1 VAGNAPEPERA
12 GSLDDFVNE
21 LRALKLYAGNPSI
34 TEITRTVCRTWQ
46 AAGRP
51 ASELPARATVGGC
64 FRPGRTRPNPELLLA
79 IVAALVGGEPAVVQR
94 WRQSLLAVLGEIEA
108 AGQVSASDR
117 LPADL
122 PEFVGRAGVLAA
134 AEGLLDT
141 DAPVLISAIN
151 GMAGIGK
158 TALAVHLAHRV
169 LAAGGADRVLFVNLR
184 GYHPTR
190 AAADP
195 AAVLDSFLR
204 LLGVPG
210 HRIPHALDTRA
221 ALYRDVVAG
230 TATLVVLDN
239 AAGTDQVIPL
249 LPGAPNCPVLI
260 TSRDELGRLPGVLR
274 LPLPVFTAA
283 EALDLLRRSA
293 GAARIDTDQDAAA
306 RIAGLLGHLPLALAV
321 IGSHLRDHPD
331 WTLADYPPA
340 LTPLALEG
348 GVRAALALSDA
359 SQPPQPRLLLR
370 RLAQHPGQDFDRYA
384 AAALAGQDLAA
395 TTAGLDLL
403 VAATLLQ
410 PRGAGRYGF
419 HDLTRAY
426 AAERAALDHPHSHTS
441 AALRR
446 LYHHYAHAASAAM
459 DAAYPYEAGRR
470 PPAPPT
476 DSPGP
481 DLTDPA
487 GAAAWLDAE
496 QANLLAV
503 ARHAAAHGVPGHTL
517 HQSGTLHR
525 HLQVRGAHADAV
537 GLHQAAAELAS
548 GAGDRA
554 AETTALNNLGQT
566 HYLLDRYGPAADCH
580 TRALALALDG
590 ADQIGEL
597 IALNGLARTHHIQG
611 RPREATDCLNRALL
625 LARRLRDATGELD
638 ALHGLGYIHYVQG
651 RYGEA
656 IDCHRAELDLA
667 RATGSTGGELR
678 ALDRLGVAYQ
688 QDGRYEPAADCL
700 DRALRLAEASN
711 DPDGELNVL
720 SGLAW
725 LHLVQGRNELAAD
738 YATRGLAL
746 ARAAGNA
753 NSEAAILSSL
763 APIHR
768 AAGRTQ
774 AARDCY
780 QRILDLAGPLGDRNL
795 EYEGHQGLGRIH
807 LDLGHPELGLAAH
820 AAALVLATQL
830 DQAPDQARA
839 HDGLAQAHCALGHRA
854 EAREHWELALAIL
867 TKFDIQVADDVVTAT
882 VRAHL
887 AAVSR

>member
-1 VAGNAPEPERA
+1 MAGNAPDPERA
-12 GSLDDFVNE
+12 GSLDDFINQ
-21 LRALKLYAGNPSI
+21 LRALKLHAGNPSI
-34 TEITRTVCRTWQ
+34 TEITRSVCESWR

-51 ASELPARATVGGC
+51 ASELPARATVGIC

-79 IVAALVGGEPAVVQR
+79 IVAALVGGDAAVVER
-94 WRQSLLAVLGEIEA
+94 WRRGLLAVLGEIEA
-108 AGQVSASDR
+108 AGHVSATDR

-122 PEFVGRAGVLAA
+122 ADFVGRADVLAA
-134 AEGLLDT
+134 AEGLLGG
-141 DAPVLISAIN
+141 DAPVLISAID

-158 TALAVHLAHRV
+158 TAVAVHLAHRV
-169 LAAGGADRVLFVNLR
+169 LAAGAADRVLFVNLR

-195 AAVLDSFLR
+195 GAVLDSFLR

-210 HRIPHALDTRA
+210 HRIPHALDKRV

-230 TATLVVLDN
+230 TRTLVVLDN
-239 AAGTDQVIPL
+239 AAGTDQVTPL
-249 LPGAPNCPVLI
+249 LPAAPTCPVLV
-260 TSRDELGRLPGVLR
+260 TSRERLERLPGVRR

-283 EALDLLRRSA
+283 EALDLLRRGA
-293 GAARIDTDQDAAA
+293 GAARVDADRDTAA

-359 SQPPQPRLLLR
+359 SLPPAPRLLLR

-384 AAALAGQDLAA
+384 AAALAGQGLAA
-395 TTAGLDLL
+395 TAAGLDVLA
-403 VAATLLQ
+403 AATLLQ

-426 AAERAALDHPHSHTS
+426 AAERATLDQPHSHTR

-446 LYHHYAHAASAAM
+446 LYDHYAHAASAAM
-459 DAAYPYEAGRR
+459 DAAYPYETGRR
-470 PPAPPT
+470 PPAPT
-476 DSPGP
+476 SDSPRP
-481 DLTDPA
+481 DLTNPA
-487 GAAAWLDAE
+487 NAVAWLDAE

-503 ARHAAAHGVPGHTL
+503 ARHAATHGAPAHTT

-525 HLQVRGAHADAV
+525 HLHTRGAHADAV
-537 GLHQAAAELAS
+537 ALHEVAADLAR
-548 GAGDRA
+548 GAGDRL

-566 HYLLDRYGPAADCH
+566 HYTLDRYGPAADCH

-590 ADQIGEL
+590 ADQLGEL
-597 IALNGLARTHHIQG
+597 IALNGLARTHHTQG
-611 RPREATDCLNRALL
+611 RPREAADCLKRALL
-625 LARRLRDATGELD
+625 LARRLGDVTGELD

-667 RATGSTGGELR
+667 RATASTAGEMR

-688 QDGRYEPAADCL
+688 QDGRYEQAADCL
-700 DRALRLAEASN
+700 DRALRLAEAGN

-725 LHLVQGRNELAAD
+725 LHLVQGRNEVAAD

-746 ARAAGNA
+746 ARAAGSA
-753 NSEAAILSSL
+753 NSEAALLGSL

-768 AAGRTQ
+768 AAGRTE

-780 QRILDLAGPLGDRNL
+780 QRILDLAGPVGDRNL
-795 EYEGHQGLGRIH
+795 EYEGHQGLGRVH
-807 LDLGHPELGLAAH
+807 LDLGQPEQSLAEH
-820 AAALVLATQL
+820 AAALTIATQL
-830 DQAPDQARA
+830 DQAPDEARA
-839 HDGLAQAHCALGHRA
+839 HDGLAQAHRALGHTA
-854 EAREHWELALAIL
+854 AAREQWELALEIL
-867 TKFDIQVADDVVTAT
+867 TKFDIEVADDVVTAT

-887 AAVSR
+887 ATVSR